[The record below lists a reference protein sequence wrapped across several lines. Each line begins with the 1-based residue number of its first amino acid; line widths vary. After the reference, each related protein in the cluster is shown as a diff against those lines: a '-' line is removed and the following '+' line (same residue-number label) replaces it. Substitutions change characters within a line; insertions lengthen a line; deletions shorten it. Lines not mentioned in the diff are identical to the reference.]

1 MSLNGRRLAII
12 AAAVAVALILGRVVF
27 HYAAE
32 ITIKT
37 SFYDALGMGGAY
49 STRWQM
55 SVILALVG
63 AIGAVILSLPMLY
76 LLRRPADASDS
87 KESSLIPDNPDD
99 INWDAPVPEPEDPN
113 TPGVTPDT
121 LRQGLRIGWL
131 VTLALLIGI
140 LAPGLAQL
148 RDELLA
154 AFNSTPFGVDDP
166 IFGRDVSFFVFTEPA
181 ISGVVGLITGAL
193 ALATIASVAAGIA
206 LWVTERRVGSWLES
220 RVILER
226 TQTVGFALGG
236 LFLLGL
242 SISLWMSRYQMTIG
256 GDDVIAG
263 AGAAARD
270 IDIPTRAVGAIFL
283 ALLSIGIIA
292 LAVPRVRRRF
302 EKLPVRQTALAA
314 TAAWGVAALAMVIFA
329 TPWWLVLFVPI
340 GIAGGVLYRSAAPQ
354 LKLLSPAWSLP
365 AFAAATGILISALGP
380 AGAALNDAVVLR
392 GSKLQ
397 VEQENIAATLDSTR
411 KATGIDQAEQT
422 DAPYRRNGV
431 TRAAIAETPASVGSL
446 RFLDIGPTQEAC
458 SRLQVINLSY
468 TCNDVDVDRYEL
480 DGERRTVFVIG
491 REIDYTRAEDF
502 QRRHFT
508 FTHGF
513 GLIAAPVN
521 EIDESGRPRWIA
533 RSIPQAGELPIDEPR
548 IYFGAQRDMDWAM
561 VNTTQRVFDGT
572 RESAQVEWTGNTG
585 IRVGSGWKRLAMTE
599 FLGGLPFIGGG
610 RQVWNATS
618 GRPAD
623 SDSELLLYR
632 DIGGRINEIAPFLTV
647 DRDPYFVAADG
658 QLWVMANAYTETDRY
673 PYAADFGGI
682 NYRRQAAVAVMNAYT
697 GETKLFVL
705 EGDPIIETWRK
716 VYPELFTD
724 FAEMPDAIQ
733 AHLRY
738 GEALFDLQAR
748 ALERFHVDD
757 ANVFF
762 SGDQAWAITEES
774 SGAGE
779 EGSRVLSPARYTF
792 AVLPGARDER
802 FVAIRAFKPR
812 VQGRG
817 IGFTGWL
824 AVSNEP
830 EDFGRLTLLE
840 FPTGG
845 EDPLVAIDTFTSN
858 VSRDRELSAE
868 LGLRGDRVVRGNTIV
883 VPIGEGVLYVQPLY
897 LDAPAGDSLPSLWQV
912 VVSFGDDEVHVE
924 PTFEAALNQALR
936 ARSGGNGRG
945 TGPGSTPETGN
956 ESIDEL
962 VGRAASEFRAYREA
976 FGRGDFEEA
985 AQRLEAFQRALDAA
999 ENATGAGPA
1008 PSADAAPLPDPPS
1021 NSTEEPAPVEE
1032 APTDG

>member
-1 MSLNGRRLAII
+1 MGLNARRVAI
-12 AAAVAVALILGRVVF
+12 AAGATAVALIVARVVF

-49 STRWQM
+49 ATRWQT
-55 SVILALVG
+55 SVMLAIVGVVG
-63 AIGAVILSLPMLY
+63 AVVLSLPMLY
-76 LLRRPADASDS
+76 LLRRPAEDV
-87 KESSLIPDNPDD
+87 ESGETPLIPDNPDD
-99 INWDAPVPEPEDPN
+99 INWDAPVPEPEAPEA
-113 TPGVTPDT
+113 PGVTPET

-131 VTLALLIGI
+131 VTLAMLIGI
-140 LAPGLAQL
+140 LAPGLAQM

-154 AFNSTPFGVDDP
+154 AVNSTPFGVDDP

-181 ISGVVGLITGAL
+181 ISGVVGLLTGAL

-270 IDIPTRAVGAIFL
+270 IDIPTRAVGAVL
-283 ALLSIGIIA
+283 LGTLSLGVVALGA
-292 LAVPRVRRRF
+292 PRLRRRF
-302 EKLPVRQTALAA
+302 ERLSVRETGLAA
-314 TAAWGVAALAMVIFA
+314 AALWGLAALAMVVFA
-329 TPWWLVLFVPI
+329 TPWWLVLLVPI
-340 GIAGGVLYRSAAPQ
+340 AATAAILYRSPSPQ
-354 LKLLSPAWSLP
+354 LRRLTPAWSLP
-365 AFAAATGILISALGP
+365 AFAAATGIVVSALGP

-392 GSKLQ
+392 GSTLQ
-397 VEQENIAATLDSTR
+397 VERENIAATLESTR
-411 KATGIDQAEQT
+411 QATGIDQAEQT

-431 TRAAIAETPASVGSL
+431 TRAAILRTPASVSSL
-446 RFLDIGPTQEAC
+446 RFLDTGPTLEAC
-458 SRLQVINLSY
+458 SRLQVVNLSY

-480 DGERRTVFVIG
+480 DGERRTVFVMG
-491 REIDYTRAEDF
+491 REIDYTRAPDF

-521 EIDESGRPRWIA
+521 EIDDSGRPRWIA
-533 RSIPQAGELPIDEPR
+533 GGIPQSGQLPIDEPR
-548 IYFGAQRDMDWAM
+548 IYFGAQRDTEWAM

-572 RESAQVEWTGNTG
+572 RESVQVEWTGSTG
-585 IRVGSGWKRLAMTE
+585 IRVGSSWRRLAMTE

-623 SDSELLLYR
+623 AESELLLYR
-632 DIGGRINEIAPFLTV
+632 DISSRIRELAPFLSV

-658 QLWVMANAYTETDRY
+658 QLWVMANAYTETERY
-673 PYAADFGGI
+673 PYAADLGGI
-682 NYRRQAAVAVMNAYT
+682 NYRRQAVVAIMNAYT
-697 GETKLFVL
+697 GETTLYAL
-705 EGDPIIETWRK
+705 EGDPIIATWRK

-724 FAEMPDAIQ
+724 FAEMPDSLK

-738 GEALFDLQAR
+738 GEALFDFQAR
-748 ALERFHVDD
+748 ALERFHVEDES
-757 ANVFF
+757 VFF

-792 AVLPGARDER
+792 AVLPGAQDER

-830 EDFGRLTLLE
+830 DDFGRLTLLE
-840 FPTGG
+840 FPVGG

-858 VSRDRELSAE
+858 VSRDRDLSAE
-868 LGLRGDRVVRGNTIV
+868 LGVRGDRVLRGNTIV

-897 LDAPAGDSLPSLWQV
+897 LDSPQGDSLPLLWQV

-924 PTFEAALNQALR
+924 PTFEAALSQALR
-936 ARSGGNGRG
+936 ASAGGRSGGGE
-945 TGPGSTPETGN
+945 TPERD
-956 ESIDEL
+956 ESVEEL
-962 VGRAASEFRAYREA
+962 VREAAEEFRRYREA
-976 FGRGDFEEA
+976 FGSGDFEEA
-985 AQRLEAFQRALDAA
+985 ARRLEAFQAALDAA
-999 ENATGAGPA
+999 ERAAGGRPPEDA
-1008 PSADAAPLPDPPS
+1008 P
-1021 NSTEEPAPVEE
+1021 EPAPAGASGESEQGEQSE
-1032 APTDG
+1032 AAAQETEGG